1 MMRTLYIASMERS
14 SGKTTIALALIS
26 ELVKRGTRVV
36 PYRPFMYVSSG
47 TRDETLEIMLELSGS
62 KEPLEKICPIKV
74 EGWAVYVDLMRKMS
88 RSDILETV
96 LSNWRDLKSR
106 YDLVLT
112 VGYKSL
118 THRILGK
125 IMEIDIARE
134 IDSKAVI
141 VSRPRSEDSI
151 GDVLAA
157 VELAKARDLEV
168 IGVIFNCVRPWMR
181 SIVDEWCRMLK
192 EEDVDVLGVVDEYL
206 DLLNPS
212 IRELVE
218 ELQGKVIV
226 GQDKLDQ
233 TYEHI
238 LVGAMTPDAALRY
251 MRSVP
256 NKIVI
261 TGGDR
266 ADIIM
271 LALETDTRAIIL
283 TGGIMPSPR
292 VIARAEER
300 GVPLILVNYDTYT
313 TISKIMSASGKY
325 RKGDKRINIVLD
337 RVARSIDVEKIVKRL
352 EEK

>member
-1 MMRTLYIASMERS
+1 MRTLYIASMERN
-14 SGKTTIALALIS
+14 SGKTTIAMSIIS
-26 ELVKRGTRVV
+26 ELVRRGVRVV

-47 TRDETLEIMLELSGS
+47 TRDETLELMLELSGAR
-62 KEPLEKICPIKV
+62 EPVEKICPIKV
-74 EGWAVYVDLMRKMS
+74 EGWAVYVDLMRKMT

-96 LSNWRDLKSR
+96 LSNWRDLKTR

-118 THRILGK
+118 AHRILGK

-134 IDSKAVI
+134 IDSKALIVI
-141 VSRPRSEDSI
+141 KPTSEDSI

-157 VELAKARDLEV
+157 VELAKAKDLEV
-168 IGVIFNCVRPWMR
+168 IGVVFNCVRPWMR
-181 SIVDEWCRMLK
+181 SIVEEWCKMLK
-192 EEDVDVLGVVDEYL
+192 EEGVDVLGIVDEYL

-325 RKGDKRINIVLD
+325 RRGDRRVQIVLD
-337 RVARSIDVEKIVKRL
+337 RVSKCINVDKIIEKLKER
-352 EEK
+352 